1 MRDVVIAIPD
11 EQKVQADLLPLAARA
26 EQLVVTT
33 LEEHGYAQEY
43 LKEVAQA
50 ERAVKQLFEDPK
62 QAAFTAHRSI
72 CDAEH
77 KLLDPLKR
85 ARQVVT
91 KAIVTYEDIERQRA
105 LEEQRRLADEARKK
119 AEEQALAEAE
129 AIEKA
134 GDPEL
139 AKQVLEDAAT
149 APPPPVRVAPKVT
162 NTVGVTTRTT
172 WRAEVTD
179 LQALIRHV
187 AANPGLSALLE
198 PNMTSLNAQARS
210 LRNAMNIPGVRA
222 ISETQKQVRAA

>member
-105 LEEQRRLADEARKK
+105 LEEQRPRVEPVRALRLG
-119 AEEQALAEAE
+119 Q
-129 AIEKA
+129 
-134 GDPEL
+134 P
-139 AKQVLEDAAT
+139 QVPIMYRVERAAEDADWRHAIHALRSRSGSTLT
-149 APPPPVRVAPKVT
+149 AKPPRRC
-162 NTVGVTTRTT
+162 G
-172 WRAEVTD
+172 E
-179 LQALIRHV
+179 
-187 AANPGLSALLE
+187 
-198 PNMTSLNAQARS
+198 
-210 LRNAMNIPGVRA
+210 LRRPR
-222 ISETQKQVRAA
+222 